1 MESEMSKVKVIA
13 IEPFNGNAVGAVI
26 EVSEREAGQLVQKRL
41 AKMQAPHSNKMRA
54 ASENKAVPSK
64 AAGEARRS
72 SASRAAQASPQTTAN
87 PSGTGARRGRPKKT
101 AG

>member
-1 MESEMSKVKVIA
+1 MSQVKVIA
-13 IEPFNGNAVGAVI
+13 VEPFDGYPMGAEVS
-26 EVSEREAGQLVQKRL
+26 VSERVAEQLIKKGL

-64 AAGEARRS
+64 AAGEAQRS
-72 SASRAAQASPQTTAN
+72 SASRAAQASRQTTAN